1 MALMKSGWLW
11 RQSSILKRWKL
22 NWCDLWVDGNLV
34 FYKTDSRREYENRTS
49 LKNQCVNVKSG
60 LECTG
65 VVPPEGHPKESLLVV
80 VLRDGSS
87 VAMCANSEDEA
98 LAWKLTLMEAK
109 RNPVYVYNPY
119 DDGYQFVPVDSHNA
133 VYVSPTCAGGGGT
146 HHILIHRD
154 PCEGIGE
161 QVALGLLAGMAA
173 GAAMRSFMWMP
184 FWFC

>member
-1 MALMKSGWLW
+1 FNFEPLGDKW
-11 RQSSILKRWKL
+11 RKICSILKRWKL

-34 FYKTDSRREYENRTS
+34 FYKTDSRKDYENRVS

-80 VLRDGSS
+80 VLKDGSTM
-87 VAMCANSEDEA
+87 AMCANSEDEA

-109 RNPVYVYNPY
+109 RNPVSLNMDEAMLTHFLPISC
-119 DDGYQFVPVDSHNA
+119 FA
-133 VYVSPTCAGGGGT
+133 TGT
-146 HHILIHRD
+146 HHILVHRD
-154 PCEGIGE
+154 PYDGIGE

-173 GAAMRSFMWMP
+173 GAAMRSFLWMP